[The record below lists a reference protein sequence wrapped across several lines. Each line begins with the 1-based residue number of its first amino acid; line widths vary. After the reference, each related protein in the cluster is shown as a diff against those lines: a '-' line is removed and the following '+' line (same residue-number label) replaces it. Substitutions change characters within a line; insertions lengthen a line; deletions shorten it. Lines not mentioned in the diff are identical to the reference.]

1 MISDSVSDLLDDLRG
16 QLTAALDLGRAA
28 VDGYQADGLA
38 GAGQAIGVPAA
49 FLIITLVILASF
61 TGGDS

>member
-1 MISDSVSDLLDDLRG
+1 VIGKTLGDVIDDLRG
-16 QLTAALDLGRAA
+16 QITAALDLGRAA

-49 FLIITLVILASF
+49 FLILTLVILASF

>member
-1 MISDSVSDLLDDLRG
+1 MIDTALDYLRS
-16 QLTAALDLGRAA
+16 QITAALDLGRTAA
-28 VDGYQADGLA
+28 DGYQADGLA

-49 FLIITLVILASF
+49 FLILTLVILASF